1 MEFSIIQP
9 KKTAVLVDL
18 SFFLERYNTH
28 KSIKTM
34 EAKELAKRLKDYVWE
49 TLRRNEDYLHRV
61 YIYDCEPLGESHSL
75 IEASASQLKPSN
87 LS

>member
-49 TLRRNEDYLHRV
+49 TV
-61 YIYDCEPLGESHSL
+61 PT
-75 IEASASQLKPSN
+75 N
-87 LS
+87 L